1 MHSKHE
7 RLEQFPQQSNS
18 MSSRRKW
25 SIPSSGQGANLRRD
39 VLAEETKTN
48 FMLFIVACA
57 ALENTRCLLGQSCRL
72 HFTASAH
79 LEISRSRVLSA
90 RKCVRGGSPGGSR
103 CFIDHLREAVLGA
116 RGVCVSLQMITICVQ
131 PLNEAVQDTSGERDM
146 CSITGSDAVRVTAGE
161 RDMSKSHTE
170 STWAHPQSSATKVLQ
185 YLPRTRKRKKTQN
198 CPAPLRS
205 QTHVARQA

>member
-39 VLAEETKTN
+39 VLAEETKKN

-57 ALENTRCLLGQSCRL
+57 ALENTRCLLGQSCLL

-103 CFIDHLREAVLGA
+103 CFIDHLLRGSLRISVVRSSLG
-116 RGVCVSLQMITICVQ
+116 GKSCVCVS
-131 PLNEAVQDTSGERDM
+131 ASERDM
-146 CSITGSDAVRVTAGE
+146 CSATQRGCAGYC
-161 RDMSKSHTE
+161 R
-170 STWAHPQSSATKVLQ
+170 
-185 YLPRTRKRKKTQN
+185 
-198 CPAPLRS
+198 
-205 QTHVARQA
+205 